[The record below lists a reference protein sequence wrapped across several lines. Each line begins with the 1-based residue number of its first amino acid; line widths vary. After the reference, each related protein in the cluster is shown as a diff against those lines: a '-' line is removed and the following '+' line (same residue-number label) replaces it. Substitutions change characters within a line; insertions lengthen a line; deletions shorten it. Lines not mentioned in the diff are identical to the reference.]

1 VSSHMD
7 QKGLWVLGLYPLM
20 GYSYIG
26 DYGVLFYTVR
36 ILMLYFMCVSTDIH
50 WVAYL

>member
-1 VSSHMD
+1 
-7 QKGLWVLGLYPLM
+7 M

-36 ILMLYFMCVSTDIH
+36 NLMLYFMGVGTDIY